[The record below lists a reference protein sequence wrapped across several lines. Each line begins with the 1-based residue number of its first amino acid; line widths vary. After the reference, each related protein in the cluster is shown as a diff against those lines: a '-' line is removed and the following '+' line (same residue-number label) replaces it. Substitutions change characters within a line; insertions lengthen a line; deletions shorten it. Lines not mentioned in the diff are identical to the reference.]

1 MVQLIH
7 DVTILMSSVL
17 LSSIANRA
25 SGFITSTSIPPFKKR
40 SDQKILVLKAERFI
54 HLLFNRTPVTQKTPH
69 RIAYHVSNL
78 SEKEQVWVF
87 SADTLRNNTSSQEC
101 TSLKRRDATYHV
113 WHLPNKAVKI
123 PTSRKPDETNSCPA
137 GCSVIPLRGIP
148 PVLRLFRRSLCRY
161 RVVFVKQPSCQ
172 RANATR
178 ELNTS

>member
-54 HLLFNRTPVTQKTPH
+54 PLLLNGTAVTQKTPH

-87 SADTLRNNTSSQEC
+87 SADSLRSNTSSQEC

-113 WHLPNKAVKI
+113 RDLFNMAEKI
-123 PTSRKPDETNSCPA
+123 PTSHAPASRMRRILVQPD
-137 GCSVIPLRGIP
+137 
-148 PVLRLFRRSLCRY
+148 
-161 RVVFVKQPSCQ
+161 VVSFPFVAFPQYSGYSGDPY
-172 RANATR
+172 ADIV
-178 ELNTS
+178 